1 MLKASIIFIILTSSI
16 LVQGNTGLPEYISP
30 SCELSSEIDVLDQS
44 HNSYEL
50 SFNNRTFIKEIF
62 KKLSSKVDKKTL
74 QLSLSEPYKKKWI
87 KAFFSISS
95 GNKTCKYKA
104 KIKIIGDLSDHY
116 RQSPNSIEH
125 SLLLKL
131 DDANINKNT
140 AFRLFIP
147 QARQDDNEL
156 FGSLIYKKMGFL
168 APRTYKIPISIN
180 GNVSP
185 YIFQEEINKEFL
197 ENNYRSEGL
206 IFEGN
211 EIFGLSQT
219 VSLPRI
225 VNSKWS
231 VNSKESKLIS
241 MHSLDVLNNVY
252 LSSNSVEDLP
262 ISIGSLIGTSKSLKN
277 KEILQG
283 FFTLSYAM
291 NGTHGLSRDDSRFY
305 FNSVYG
311 QFEPIYYDQSILLH
325 YPITYKKIDKSIKE
339 NLPLTQKKLDLI
351 NKDNLY
357 KELKQ
362 KGFSRNKDYFNQLVI
377 SLYKNLTA
385 LDNLPVQEHEYKD
398 NSKKEIS
405 EYAQDVL
412 IFGSF
417 ISFLNDNFLEFK
429 VCNKSFVNCYIKSLD
444 TENIKEIFSQ
454 RLMIDKLKY
463 SSYLDL
469 DSLKAIEY
477 PLSIYSFKYKNIEND
492 VYLRYTDNLIINIDS
507 PKKEIVIT
515 SLDKKKI
522 GRAVFHSGKLSN
534 WTISF
539 EADRGYLNKNANSK
553 FSLSGLTGCLNFHD
567 IELQDVVIKA
577 HGSNCEDAVHFMR
590 AKGYIAKL
598 FVTNSLHDG
607 VDMDFSNINV
617 NYLEIN
623 NSGNDC
629 LDLSAGLYDIH
640 KISLDLCGD
649 KAISAGEQS
658 FLSNEL
664 VKVTNSLYGAAAKD
678 SSVIQFKEGF
688 VDSKAACI
696 LAFRKKQ
703 EFNGARVDMGNIIC
717 KNNILFFSEG
727 SLLEASTR

>member
-62 KKLSSKVDKKTL
+62 KKFSSKVDKKTL

-116 RQSPNSIEH
+116 RLSPNSIEH

-211 EIFGLSQT
+211 EILGLSQK

-252 LSSNSVEDLP
+252 LSSNSDGDLP
-262 ISIGSLIGTSKSLKN
+262 ISIGNLIDTSKSLKN
-277 KEILQG
+277 KEILKG

-311 QFEPIYYDQSILLH
+311 EFEPIYYDQSISLH
-325 YPITYKKIDKSIKE
+325 TPVTYKKIDKNIKE
-339 NLPLTQKKLDLI
+339 NLSLTQKKLDLI
-351 NKDNLY
+351 NKDDLY

-362 KGFSRNKDYFNQLVI
+362 KGFSRNKNYFNQLVI
-377 SLYKNLTA
+377 NLYKNITA
-385 LDNLPVQEHEYKD
+385 LDSLPVQGYEYKD

-405 EYAQDVL
+405 EYVQDIP

-417 ISFLNDNFLEFK
+417 ISFFNDNFLELE
-429 VCNKSFVNCYIKSLD
+429 VCNKNFVNCYIKSLD

-454 RLMIDKLKY
+454 RLMIDKSKY
-463 SSYLDL
+463 SSYLNL
-469 DSLKAIEY
+469 DSLKTIDY

-539 EADRGYLNKNANSK
+539 EADRDYLNKNANSK

-617 NYLEIN
+617 SYLEIN